1 MPVDKVIVNYRAK
14 VEELGSVMIT
24 KCYLTLVVKI
34 RDSSRI

>member
-14 VEELGSVMIT
+14 VEELGSDMIT
-24 KCYLTLVVKI
+24 KCDLTLVVKI

>member
-14 VEELGSVMIT
+14 VEELGSEMIT
-24 KCYLTLVVKI
+24 KCDLTLVVKM